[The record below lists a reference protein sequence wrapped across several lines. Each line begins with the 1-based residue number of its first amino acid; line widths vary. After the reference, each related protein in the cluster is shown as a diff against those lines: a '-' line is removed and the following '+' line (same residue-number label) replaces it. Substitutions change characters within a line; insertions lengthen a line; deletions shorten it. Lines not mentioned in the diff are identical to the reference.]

1 MSAQLVPASGRQELG
16 VGSTRATTRPRDD
29 CNLESNTVE
38 GYETSSLPSR
48 CAGRWWSNLPENR
61 WVATAVWKGKDER
74 RNVEESDV
82 RTVDA
87 PESGSLNRT
96 WAGDLAILAL
106 RLAVGVV
113 LAYHGW
119 LKLGG
124 VSGFAGFVDS
134 LGVPAPELM
143 AYVVTYLEFLGGIAL
158 IVGLATRY
166 VAALFVVEMVFTI
179 ALVKLDVGLIAS
191 EGGVGAELDL
201 LILAT
206 ALSLV
211 LTGAGRWSVDSIL
224 AGRRT
229 ST

>member
-1 MSAQLVPASGRQELG
+1 MEDR
-16 VGSTRATTRPRDD
+16 
-29 CNLESNTVE
+29 
-38 GYETSSLPSR
+38 
-48 CAGRWWSNLPENR
+48 
-61 WVATAVWKGKDER
+61 
-74 RNVEESDV
+74 DV

-87 PESGSLNRT
+87 PESGTLDTT
-96 WAGDLAILAL
+96 WTGDLASLSL

-119 LKLGG
+119 LKVGD

-134 LGVPAPELM
+134 LGIPAPDLM
-143 AYVVTYLEFLGGIAL
+143 AYVVTYLELLGGIAL

-166 VAALFVVEMVFTI
+166 VAGLFVIEMVFTI

-201 LILAT
+201 LILAI

-211 LTGAGRWSVDSIL
+211 LTGAGRWSVDSLL
-224 AGRRT
+224 AERNT
-229 ST
+229 QP

>member
-1 MSAQLVPASGRQELG
+1 MSDVEVRTEQDPG
-16 VGSTRATTRPRDD
+16 TRTGGTNGARD
-29 CNLESNTVE
+29 
-38 GYETSSLPSR
+38 
-48 CAGRWWSNLPENR
+48 
-61 WVATAVWKGKDER
+61 VAT
-74 RNVEESDV
+74 
-82 RTVDA
+82 
-87 PESGSLNRT
+87 
-96 WAGDLAILAL
+96 LAL

-119 LKLGG
+119 LKLGD

-134 LGVPAPELM
+134 LGIPAPELM

-179 ALVKLDVGLIAS
+179 ALVKVDVGLIAS

-201 LILAT
+201 LILAA

-211 LTGAGRWSVDSIL
+211 LTGAGRWSLDSIL
-224 AGRRT
+224 GRRRT
-229 ST
+229 SS